1 MTSRWPENWKYF
13 CHLFRK
19 LSTQVLHLF
28 LYLFTYLLV
37 PCHVILQGHEL
48 VLESFLE
55 NGAPALGLLSKP
67 GFDFKQVR
75 SDFSALLQAT
85 LQEHALGQILSTC
98 FSQECADFIK
108 ARDSISPKSPV
119 PFL

>member
-1 MTSRWPENWKYF
+1 
-13 CHLFRK
+13 
-19 LSTQVLHLF
+19 VA
-28 LYLFTYLLV
+28 
-37 PCHVILQGHEL
+37 CHVILQGHEL

-108 ARDSISPKSPV
+108 AQDSISPKSPV